1 MSTGS
6 GYFRSI
12 GLGGEWRTEGGAEE
26 SIAIK
31 EEESV
36 SEDNVAASRIANTP
50 SPHHQVQQPLHFVYD
65 ATDPATATALGQYGL
80 RTSALYGVKTVYGE
94 EMNYFPITA
103 NLGNTQ
109 AGYDQ
114 QTGEVSEGSGH
125 SSPAHIARETSPQ
138 QQPQQQH
145 EYCPNSSAELH
156 SLQPGYAAPSPAH
169 ENAYNTQ
176 SMYSRNSSNFNGLQ
190 NYYSNAMPS
199 PDPNETPSSP
209 QQHMWPSEY
218 CTPKECKPST
228 LLSPVSC
235 EEYNTP
241 ASSIKYAGGALP
253 AFANRFSR
261 TAYAASTS
269 YLTPGG
275 HQEPL
280 WTTPTSVS
288 LASTHNAYPAAASL
302 SACDGLTDY
311 SSEQEVECYTEGR
324 ECVNCGA
331 ISTPLWR
338 RDGTGHYLC
347 NACGLY
353 YKMNGMNR
361 PLVRQPRRLSA
372 SRRAGVTCTNC
383 STSATSLWRRNTQG
397 EPVCNACGL
406 YFKLHGV
413 NRPLAM
419 KKDSIQTRKRKPKGS
434 NKNATAHTT
443 SRMLKLEQHNGFSDP
458 RSTVPN
464 ITNNLAYP
472 IYPAHSLSYIEMATK
487 HDLGVQNI
495 DSPHIVTT
503 HNNNNNNSSNNNNK
517 QDRPSVLV

>member
-1 MSTGS
+1 MSD
-6 GYFRSI
+6 SI
-12 GLGGEWRTEGGAEE
+12 IIEEDKKGLGGEWRTEGGAEE

-302 SACDGLTDY
+302 SAL
-311 SSEQEVECYTEGR
+311 
-324 ECVNCGA
+324 A
-331 ISTPLWR
+331 STPGGGEVFKSSL
-338 RDGTGHYLC
+338 YQ
-347 NACGLY
+347 NAQALY
-353 YKMNGMNR
+353 TR
-361 PLVRQPRRLSA
+361 PQVSSTYDEKPSRRLSA